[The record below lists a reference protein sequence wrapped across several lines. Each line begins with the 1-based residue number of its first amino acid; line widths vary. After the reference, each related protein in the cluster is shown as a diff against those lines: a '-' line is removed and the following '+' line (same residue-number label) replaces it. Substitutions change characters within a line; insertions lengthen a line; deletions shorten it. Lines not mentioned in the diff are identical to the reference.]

1 MQEELAPAKINLAL
15 AITGR
20 RVDGYHNIDTV
31 MHSITL
37 SDSVFFSPADELI
50 FRCNDLALPLGAG
63 NLAWEAAQLVRRYV
77 GQRRGVAIQLNK
89 RIPAGSGLGG
99 GCSDTAAVLRGL
111 NRFWQLGLT
120 DAELLWLAGRLGSDV
135 PFCVFGGCARGRE
148 KGDVLTPLPELPET
162 NLVIVMPPL
171 SVASAQAYAKYDTT
185 SFAGTVD
192 VTGVVAALGQRP
204 EMVWRRLG
212 NDFLALLAPLEPK
225 LQELSKFLRDLRYP
239 YSLTGSG
246 AAFFVAVPTARE
258 AHFVMRQ
265 IEREQRGWRSYQ
277 VKTRG
282 GYR

>member
-99 GCSDTAAVLRGL
+99 GSSDAAAVLRGL

-120 DAELLWLAGRLGSDV
+120 DAELLWLAADSGVTCRFAFSAVAPAG
-135 PFCVFGGCARGRE
+135 E
-148 KGDVLTPLPELPET
+148 KR
-162 NLVIVMPPL
+162 VMC
-171 SVASAQAYAKYDTT
+171 
-185 SFAGTVD
+185 
-192 VTGVVAALGQRP
+192 
-204 EMVWRRLG
+204 
-212 NDFLALLAPLEPK
+212 
-225 LQELSKFLRDLRYP
+225 
-239 YSLTGSG
+239 
-246 AAFFVAVPTARE
+246 
-258 AHFVMRQ
+258 
-265 IEREQRGWRSYQ
+265 
-277 VKTRG
+277 
-282 GYR
+282 

>member
-50 FRCNDLALPLGAG
+50 FRCNDLSLPLGAG

-99 GCSDTAAVLRGL
+99 GSSDAAAVLRGL

-120 DAELLWLAGRLGSDV
+120 DAELLWLASRLGSDV

-148 KGDVLTPLPELPET
+148 KGDAR
-162 NLVIVMPPL
+162 
-171 SVASAQAYAKYDTT
+171 VARNEFAHCHAAAQRGERAGVRAVRYDILRGDGRCDRRGCGVGTT
-185 SFAGTVD
+185 SRDGMAT
-192 VTGVVAALGQRP
+192 LGQ
-204 EMVWRRLG
+204 
-212 NDFLALLAPLEPK
+212 
-225 LQELSKFLRDLRYP
+225 
-239 YSLTGSG
+239 
-246 AAFFVAVPTARE
+246 
-258 AHFVMRQ
+258 
-265 IEREQRGWRSYQ
+265 
-277 VKTRG
+277 
-282 GYR
+282 